1 MTNTNTKLD
10 EELTPFRKFLK
21 GVLDLANS
29 LDADPYDYVF
39 SEMKALKAQ
48 VAELEERLEKAPQDQ

>member
-1 MTNTNTKLD
+1 MIDENSKL
-10 EELTPFRKFLK
+10 EEKVTPFRKFLNS
-21 GVLDLANS
+21 VLDLANS